1 MDFTASQ
8 QVLLVVYAVT
18 WAGALPTLSRLRVL
32 AINDLFRRSALK
44 PWLKRLARFLVGV
57 LLGNVAPVA
66 LLLVLLTRLPTPPN
80 SWGIAVAALA
90 GLSPEAFPRLLH
102 AAVISDETWK
112 FFFDEQEKDTVL
124 EQWDRPTGSSY
135 RTSNRWFA
143 SLLAG
148 LTVLAL
154 TLGLAWWLGWALT

>member
-1 MDFTASQ
+1 MDFTAPQ

-18 WAGALPTLSRLRVL
+18 WAGILPTLGRLRVF
-32 AINDLFRRSALK
+32 AINDLFRRSAPK

-57 LLGNVAPVA
+57 LLGNIAPVA
-66 LLLVLLTRLPTPPN
+66 LLLLLLRSLPTPTS

-90 GLSPEAFPRLLH
+90 GLSPEAFPRLLQ

-112 FFFDEQEKDTVL
+112 YFFDEQEKETVL
-124 EQWDRPTGSSY
+124 EKWDRPTGSGHQ
-135 RTSNRWFA
+135 TSNKWFA
-143 SLLAG
+143 NLLSG

-154 TLGLAWWLGWALT
+154 TLGLAWWLGSSLN